1 MTQTT
6 RNNNL
11 LELYPAM
18 PSQQSLVH
26 AQKASLQSARFI
38 GCARADAGHSGIT
51 MEAVG
56 EVSAALERIILG
68 KQRSSEEHWA
78 VMAAEVEQRT
88 QSTVMMRDLV
98 MQYA

>member
-1 MTQTT
+1 
-6 RNNNL
+6 
-11 LELYPAM
+11 
-18 PSQQSLVH
+18 
-26 AQKASLQSARFI
+26 
-38 GCARADAGHSGIT
+38 